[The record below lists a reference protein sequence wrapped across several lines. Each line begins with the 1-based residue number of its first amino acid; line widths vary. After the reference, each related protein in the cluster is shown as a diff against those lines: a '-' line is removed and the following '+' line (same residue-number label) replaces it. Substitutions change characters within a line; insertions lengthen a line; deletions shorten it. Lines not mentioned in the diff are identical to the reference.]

1 MLRVRIL
8 SVAALGLCVAGS
20 ALVAQEA
27 TAKKDRGPLPAN
39 FGKLALSEE
48 QKAKAYPIH
57 EEYQKQIDDL
67 SAQIKK
73 LQSERSAKLR
83 ELLTPG
89 QKERLKELQ
98 AEENAKRTAETAKRD
113 AAEAAKKAG
122 EAAKEAGDAA
132 KKAAEKAGE
141 DAKKA
146 ADAVKSSK

>member
-1 MLRVRIL
+1 MLRVRSL
-8 SVAALGLCVAGS
+8 YVAALGLCVAGS
-20 ALVAQEA
+20 ALLAQEA

-39 FGKLALSEE
+39 FGKLALSDE

-73 LQSERSAKLR
+73 LQAERSAKLR

-98 AEENAKRTAETAKRD
+98 AEETAKRTAETAKRE

-122 EAAKEAGDAA
+122 EKAGEAVKEAGDAA
-132 KKAAEKAGE
+132 KKAAEA
-141 DAKKA
+141 AKP
-146 ADAVKSSK
+146 SK